1 MIKQITLGIVLTIIL
16 AACGAAVEPTAV
28 PPPTSE
34 LLRQAGMIDYYEMTL
49 ADGTAVTY
57 GVVLPDNY
65 EAGETYPVL
74 LALPPGP
81 QTEDMVAAGVEGY
94 WGAEGQKRGWVVI
107 SPVAP
112 NGRLFFQG
120 SESVMP
126 EFLERMAQLYP
137 PEGEQFYLGGVSNG
151 GISAF
156 RIATAQPELF
166 RAIAVLPGFP
176 QSPDFQQLGKLTGI
190 PVSMFVGERDTQWI
204 QSMEA
209 AQAELTRLGG
219 EATLE
224 IVPNEGHVIQSL
236 VGGERLY
243 DWLELHR

>member
-1 MIKQITLGIVLTIIL
+1 MIKQITSGLVLVIVL
-16 AACGAAVEPTAV
+16 AACGGTAKPTAV
-28 PPPTSE
+28 PPPTPK
-34 LLRQAGMIDYYEMTL
+34 LVRQTGMIDYYELTL

-65 EAGETYPVL
+65 QTEETYPVL

-81 QTEDMVAAGVEGY
+81 QTEAMVEAGVNGY
-94 WGAEGQKRGWVVI
+94 WGAEAQKRGWIVI
-107 SPVAP
+107 SPAAP

-120 SESVMP
+120 SEAVMP
-126 EFLERMAQLYP
+126 AFLERIAQLYP
-137 PEGEQFYLGGVSNG
+137 PEGGQFYLGGVSNG

-156 RIATAQPELF
+156 RVAVAQPELF
-166 RAIAVLPGFP
+166 RAIVVLPGFP
-176 QSPDFQQLGKLTGI
+176 QSPDFQQLDKLAGI
-190 PVSMFVGERDTQWI
+190 PVAMFVGERDTQWI
-204 QSMEA
+204 PSMEA
-209 AQAELTRLGG
+209 AQAELSRLGG

-236 VGGERLY
+236 TGGERLY